1 MLEHARFPILEWR
14 RAVASAANRI
24 GTDAIAPFG
33 FELTGSHRYLFS
45 QLRYL
50 FIYIAR
56 SAGLPDKDSLVQAV
70 CDALDDTLAEVSSTI
85 EVVDYDRFVVQKRRP
100 AAWRTLIIRSVQAES
115 PILRTWARYIV
126 ATALSVNRSRITAV
140 TDFHTD
146 LMAQRYSCQLAII
159 HEALFSALPNGT
171 GIGERS
177 TAPSLTLREQIG
189 SHLRQ
194 LQRISLADRYR
205 FDLVDAAVVDQI
217 GEAIERYYAELN
229 AWIDPVGD
237 PGLNQ
242 KVPDFHGGNL
252 LDFPEGSVL
261 DRYEAIAMER
271 YHVYSEPPAGSRAM
285 TP

>member
-1 MLEHARFPILEWR
+1 MLEQARFPILEWR
-14 RAVASAANRI
+14 RAVASAAKRI

-56 SAGLPDKDSLVQAV
+56 SESLPDKDSLVRAV
-70 CDALDDTLAEVSSTI
+70 CGALDDALAEVSSTI
-85 EVVDYDRFVVQKRRP
+85 EVVDYDRFVVRKAP
-100 AAWRTLIIRSVQAES
+100 AAWRTLVIRSVQTEA

-126 ATALSVNRSRITAV
+126 ATALAVNRSRITAV
-140 TDFHTD
+140 TDFRTD

-159 HEALFSALPNGT
+159 HEALF
-171 GIGERS
+171 

-189 SHLRQ
+189 SHLRG

-217 GEAIERYYAELN
+217 GNAIERYYAELN
-229 AWIDPVGD
+229 ACLDAIGD
-237 PGLNQ
+237 LELNQ
-242 KVPDFHGGNL
+242 KVPDFHGGKL

-261 DRYEAIAMER
+261 DTYVAIAMER
-271 YHVYSEPPAGSRAM
+271 YHDYAEPPAGSSRAM